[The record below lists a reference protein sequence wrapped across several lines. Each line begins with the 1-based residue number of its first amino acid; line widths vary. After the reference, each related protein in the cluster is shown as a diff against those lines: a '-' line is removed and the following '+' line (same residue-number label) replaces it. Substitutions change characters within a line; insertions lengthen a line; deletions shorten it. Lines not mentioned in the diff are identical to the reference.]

1 MKRMLAIT
9 LALSL
14 SCMSGAI
21 AEESTTSVPT
31 ESVTESA
38 SMATGL
44 QELVEKGIIS
54 QETLDAI
61 NAYLAANQPEMPS
74 GTTGDQSAGNPPSMP
89 EGEQPGG
96 GNGQSSDNP
105 PAKPDGD
112 QSGTEQ
118 PSGNPPAMPNGDQ
131 SSTEQP
137 SGNPPAKPEGDQSG
151 TSGSAPE
158 MPDGGQPMGMMLSQ
172 TQLEALL
179 SNGIITQ
186 DEYEAISDW
195 LSESSQNM
203 TAPGGNPPSGGGFGG
218 MGASGNVTYT
228 AAATI
233 SAASETSGETYA
245 STTADESALIVDTAE
260 EVTVDQA
267 TVTKTGDSDGGDNCN
282 FYGLNAAVLAKDGA
296 QLTITNSTISSSA
309 NGANGVFSYGGNGG
323 TNGAAGDGTTV
334 TIADTTITTT
344 GDGSGGIMTA
354 GGGVTYANNLTIET
368 SGRSSAAIRTD
379 RGGGTVIVEGGSY
392 TTNGLGSPAIYS
404 TADITVSD
412 ATLTSNLSE
421 GVCIEGKN
429 SISLTDCD
437 LTVTNTQCN
446 GNATFLDSIM
456 IYQSMS
462 GDADSGTSS
471 FTMVGGSL
479 TSNSGHV
486 FHVTNTHAVITLNG
500 VAITNNDAANVL
512 LSVCDDGWNGAS
524 NQAEF
529 DAANQVLTGTV
540 LVGSNST
547 LNLTLTDGSSLTGS
561 VSGEIS
567 NSRGETVST
576 EVGEVNVTLDSTST
590 WTLTADSYITSFT
603 GDASQII
610 ANGYTLYVNGTAL
623 EGTN

>member
-14 SCMSGAI
+14 SCLGGAV
-21 AEESTTSVPT
+21 AEESTASAPT
-31 ESVTESA
+31 EAITESA
-38 SMATGL
+38 GMATGL

-61 NAYLAANQPEMPS
+61 NAYLASNQPEMPS
-74 GTTGDQSAGNPPSMP
+74 GAADGQPAGNPPAKPEGESSDDSNGQSSGNPPAMP
-89 EGEQPGG
+89 EGEQPD
-96 GNGQSSDNP
+96 GNDGQPSGNP

-112 QSGTEQ
+112 QSGTNGGAPEI
-118 PSGNPPAMPNGDQ
+118 PSG
-131 SSTEQP
+131 
-137 SGNPPAKPEGDQSG
+137 
-151 TSGSAPE
+151 
-158 MPDGGQPMGMMLSQ
+158 GQQMGMMLSQ
-172 TQLEALL
+172 TQLEELL

-195 LSESSQNM
+195 LSESDQNM
-203 TAPGGNPPSGGGFGG
+203 AAPGGNPPSGGGFGG

-228 AAATI
+228 AATSI
-233 SAASETSGETYA
+233 SSAAETTGETYA
-245 STTADESALIVDTAE
+245 STTADESALIVDTTDA
-260 EVTVDQA
+260 VTVDQA

-309 NGANGVFSYGGNGG
+309 SGANGVFSYGGNGG
-323 TNGAAGDGTTV
+323 TNGAEGDGTTV

-379 RGGGTVIVEGGSY
+379 RGGGTVVVEGGSY
-392 TTNGLGSPAIYS
+392 TTNGLGSPSIYS
-404 TADITVSD
+404 TASITVSD

-429 SISLTDCD
+429 SITLTDCD
-437 LTVTNTQCN
+437 LTAANTQCN
-446 GNATFLDSIM
+446 GNATFLDTIM

-471 FTMVGGSL
+471 FTMTGGSL

-524 NQAEF
+524 NQAELN
-529 DAANQVLTGTV
+529 AVNQVLEGTI
-540 LVGSNST
+540 LVGSDST
-547 LNLTLTDGSSLTGS
+547 LNLTLVEGSSLTGC

-576 EVGEVNVTLDSTST
+576 EVGEVNVTLGSTST
-590 WTLTADSYITSFT
+590 WTLTADSYITSFD
-603 GDASQII
+603 GDASQVI

>member
-38 SMATGL
+38 GMATGL

-118 PSGNPPAMPNGDQ
+118 PSGNPPTMPNGDQ

-151 TSGSAPE
+151 TGGSAPE
-158 MPDGGQPMGMMLSQ
+158 MPDGGQPVGMMLSQ
-172 TQLEALL
+172 AQLEALL

-195 LSESSQNM
+195 LSESGQSM

-245 STTADESALIVDTAE
+245 STTADENALIVDTAE

-282 FYGLNAAVLAKDGA
+282 FYGLNAAVLAKNGA

-334 TIADTTITTT
+334 TIADATITTT

-471 FTMVGGSL
+471 FSMVGGSL

-529 DAANQVLTGTV
+529 NAANQVLTGTV